1 MKATPEELQK
11 LQDAVNE
18 ANRGSDQAKI
28 AAAKKALSDAKA
40 RQ

>member
-1 MKATPEELQK
+1 MKATPQELQK

-28 AAAKKALSDAKA
+28 TAAKKALADAQA